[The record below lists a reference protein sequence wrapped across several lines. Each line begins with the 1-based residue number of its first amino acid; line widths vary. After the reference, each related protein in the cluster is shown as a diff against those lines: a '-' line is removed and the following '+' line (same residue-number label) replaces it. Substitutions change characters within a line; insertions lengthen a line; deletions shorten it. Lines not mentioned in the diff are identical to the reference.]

1 MLGSVSNTVSNG
13 SLLLAAP
20 IALAAGLFSFA
31 SPCVLPL
38 VPGYLSFLGGAS
50 GAQHLGEERTTPPTW
65 RTLLG
70 ALCFVAGF
78 TVIFVSAGAIFGGLG
93 SALHSHE
100 RVLAIVF
107 GTMTI
112 LLGLFFAGL
121 LPGASVLNREVRIHW
136 LPRATLIG
144 AFLLGLLFGLGW
156 TPCIGPALG
165 SILGLA
171 ASSSGTSAARGS
183 LLAVVYCI
191 GLGIPFVILAFLVD
205 RVAVVTR
212 FIRKHSLLLMRIGGG
227 LLVVVGLLEITG
239 LWVHLV
245 TWLQDKTSSFS
256 VPF

>member
-1 MLGSVSNTVSNG
+1 MIGSVSTTVSNG
-13 SLLLAAP
+13 SILLAAP
-20 IALAAGLFSFA
+20 IALVAGLLSFT

-50 GAQHLGEERTTPPTW
+50 GAHALDDQGSTKPTW

-70 ALCFVAGF
+70 AICFVAGF
-78 TVIFVSAGAIFGGLG
+78 TVIFVSAGALFGGLG
-93 SALHSHE
+93 AALRHHE
-100 RVLAIVF
+100 RMLSIVF
-107 GTMTI
+107 GALTI

-136 LPRATLIG
+136 LPRATLLG

-183 LLAVVYCI
+183 LLAVFYCV

-212 FIRKHSLLLMRIGGG
+212 LIRRHSLLLMRIGGG

-239 LWVHLV
+239 LWGHLV
-245 TWLQDKTSSFS
+245 TWLQDRTSSFG